1 MEPMHTRGISS
12 GKFIS
17 ELGSSAPLLHASMY
31 FIGCSACPGN
41 ITAPVDWYT
50 KLTKCAT
57 SGCLRVVFLVVV
69 VVVEVMTRQ
78 LYLAIVQSPVTCTS
92 MFSTSFSER
101 EFVTLPRKT
110 ISAIIDRI
118 RFLQTIRANE
128 SQILAWQLNMFTLYE
143 WWKSVEYLC
152 RRLIGWWCGSRG
164 SLSCETIRENDQF
177 LKRSFVSTT
186 TKKWSPLMIAL
197 FGLLFSSF
205 LHDAIELFKLN

>member
-1 MEPMHTRGISS
+1 MEPTHTRGISP

-57 SGCLRVVFLVVV
+57 SGCLRVVFVVVVVV

-78 LYLAIVQSPVTCTS
+78 LYLAIVQPPVMCAS

-101 EFVTLPRKT
+101 ESVNRPWKT
-110 ISAIIDRI
+110 IPAIIDRI

-128 SQILAWQLNMFTLYE
+128 SQIVAWQLNMLRLMDGGKLY
-143 WWKSVEYLC
+143 LR
-152 RRLIGWWCGSRG
+152 RRLIGWWWGYWG
-164 SLSCETIRENDQF
+164 SLSCETTREND
-177 LKRSFVSTT
+177 
-186 TKKWSPLMIAL
+186 
-197 FGLLFSSF
+197 
-205 LHDAIELFKLN
+205 